1 MKKLLTILTLAIP
14 VLVFSQKSDNE
25 NEKKEKKGFYRWD
38 IGINGGININ

>member
-25 NEKKEKKGFYRWD
+25 NEKRKKGVLSMGYW
-38 IGINGGININ
+38 N